1 MWWKVL
7 DLYITLFLLKK
18 FNILQVLIVYVWI
31 DNGIIT
37 PYYLGK
43 AVLQNTE
50 IRRLNNVLADC
61 LLFFNVQTEE
71 EFLKEVDSIS
81 DDIIFELED
90 CLLSRW
96 IQKEDE
102 EQFSNEE
109 FDEDVGA
116 DNLYEDGENFEDY
129 ETYDNHY

>member
-1 MWWKVL
+1 M
-7 DLYITLFLLKK
+7 
-18 FNILQVLIVYVWI
+18 
-31 DNGIIT
+31 
-37 PYYLGK
+37 
-43 AVLQNTE
+43 LQNTE

>member
-1 MWWKVL
+1 M
-7 DLYITLFLLKK
+7 
-18 FNILQVLIVYVWI
+18 
-31 DNGIIT
+31 
-37 PYYLGK
+37 
-43 AVLQNTE
+43 LQNTE

-71 EFLKEVDSIS
+71 EFLKEIDSIS

-102 EQFSNEE
+102 QFSNEK
-109 FDEDVGA
+109 FDEGVGA
-116 DNLYEDGENFEDY
+116 DNLDEDGENFEDY